1 MYVLS
6 LPEFAVRKQVNI
18 DEKDIT
24 FINREMIFNT
34 YDEDT
39 GFMRDLERDYFF

>member
-6 LPEFAVRKQVNI
+6 LPEFAVRKQVDI

-24 FINREMIFNT
+24 FHKTGKWFLIHMIKI
-34 YDEDT
+34 
-39 GFMRDLERDYFF
+39 RVL

>member
-6 LPEFAVRKQVNI
+6 LPEFAVRKQVDI

-24 FINREMIFNT
+24 FINRKWFLIHMIKIRV
-34 YDEDT
+34 YE
-39 GFMRDLERDYFF
+39 GFGKRLLF